1 MDKSLFPN
9 IRIFFRLALE
19 RKHLKAHGYSY
30 FHGACF
36 AGNIE
41 AVERFISEGV
51 DVNLGTYTCSPLHIA
66 SQHRHNEIV
75 KILLKEGA
83 NPNQLSHKNSTPL
96 HALAQL
102 CVCYCLDLCTDTT
115 DCNERRPVDE
125 IVNMLIKKGANIEAR
140 NSDGY
145 TSLEFAASRLDYELV
160 RTLLKHVLGVR
171 SSPITLHIVEMI
183 RLLLSNGF
191 IMDFDVRLKILKFWM
206 TVRRHDIKYLIP
218 DIHDFFMKQEDVDYL
233 QKICEQFRLK
243 VPEYLKRQNA
253 ENFTNKLEI
262 EVTKMKSILVNG
274 DISLFQICQMSYV
287 KGYSVLKKM
296 KKNWRLPALH
306 DLKILN
312 RFVHVAN
319 IMMRPQFERFAADL
333 FMTDNFRLNLPYY
346 ICREIVEYLSDE
358 DLFRLC

>member
-1 MDKSLFPN
+1 M
-9 IRIFFRLALE
+9 
-19 RKHLKAHGYSY
+19 
-30 FHGACF
+30 
-36 AGNIE
+36 
-41 AVERFISEGV
+41 
-51 DVNLGTYTCSPLHIA
+51 
-66 SQHRHNEIV
+66 
-75 KILLKEGA
+75 
-83 NPNQLSHKNSTPL
+83 SHKNSTPL

-160 RTLLKHVLGVR
+160 RTLLKHGASLNSFDVNMLINDYHTVLGVR

-262 EVTKMKSILVNG
+262 EVTKMKSILQSDPENIELG
-274 DISLFQICQMSYV
+274 YQDYFYLANNLLFPEDFRRACVVSMATKWVQLYPI
-287 KGYSVLKKM
+287 LKRNSK
-296 KKNWRLPALH
+296 
-306 DLKILN
+306 
-312 RFVHVAN
+312 
-319 IMMRPQFERFAADL
+319 
-333 FMTDNFRLNLPYY
+333 
-346 ICREIVEYLSDE
+346 
-358 DLFRLC
+358 